1 MMTVNMTAPFALNK
15 LEESPSTARLMTIGN
30 RVYETLRQAIVELG
44 LRPGH
49 LLSEADVA
57 KQLGVS
63 RQPVREAFIKL
74 SEVGLVEIRPQRGTF
89 VLLISRKEVVNAR
102 FIREAVEVA
111 LARRACEG
119 IPAEDVARI
128 KDNLARQTKA
138 ASANDQISFLHLD
151 EEFHHLLALSVDC
164 EHAWHF
170 LENIKVQLDRVRYL
184 SLPQTTP
191 LDRLLDQHRKIADA
205 IFSGD
210 AEGAEKAMR
219 NHLAEVLNSLPEI
232 IAEHTNLFSD

>member
-1 MMTVNMTAPFALNK
+1 MTAAFTLN
-15 LEESPSTARLMTIGN
+15 RLDDLPRASRLATIGN
-30 RVYETLRQAIVELG
+30 RVFDTLRQAIVELG

-89 VLLISRKEVVNAR
+89 VLLISRKEVANAR
-102 FIREAVEVA
+102 FIREAVEAA
-111 LARRACEG
+111 LARRAADG
-119 IPAEDVARI
+119 IPAEFEDRI
-128 KDNLARQTKA
+128 KANLARQANA
-138 ASANDQISFLHLD
+138 AELEDQTEFLHLD

-164 EHAWHF
+164 EHAWWF

-184 SLPQTTP
+184 SLPHTTP
-191 LDRLLDQHRKIADA
+191 LNRLLEQHSRIAEA
-205 IFSGD
+205 IFAGD
-210 AEGAEKAMR
+210 AQGAEQAMR
-219 NHLAEVLNSLPEI
+219 NHLDEILTSLPEI
-232 IAEHTNLFSD
+232 TAEHPDLFSE

>member
-1 MMTVNMTAPFALNK
+1 MTVNMTAPFALNK

-30 RVYETLRQAIVELG
+30 RVYEKLRQAIVELG

-89 VLLISRKEVVNAR
+89 VVLISKKEVVNAR

-111 LARRACEG
+111 LVRRAAEG
-119 IPAEDVARI
+119 ISAEDGARI
-128 KDNLARQTKA
+128 KDNLARQTDA
-138 ASANDQISFLHLD
+138 AAGNDQVNFLHLD

-184 SLPQTTP
+184 SLPRTTP
-191 LDRLLDQHRKIADA
+191 LDRLLGQHVLIAEA
-205 IFSGD
+205 VFAKD

-219 NHLAEVLNSLPEI
+219 SHLSEVLNSLPEI
-232 IAEHTNLFSD
+232 TAAHGELFSD